1 LASHLWEISVM
12 HHERHSR
19 VSSRESGS
27 FLVIADFEYS
37 DDGELFYLTTA
48 VCHVRRHLAA
58 RTGCRGGV
66 AG

>member
-1 LASHLWEISVM
+1 MASHPCEISVM
-12 HHERHSR
+12 RLESHSR

-37 DDGELFYLTTA
+37 DDGELFYLTTV
-48 VCHVRRHLAA
+48 VCNVRRHLAA